1 MEQFSETF
9 IEGYCDERFDEF
21 LSDSTFYLKKNNDE
35 YKKLLDEKRNIL
47 DNFPNLESIFDN
59 SETKIGLTP
68 EESKYVRNYDLVMI
82 DLSVL
87 ESKEMFIR
95 GMREAYY
102 LFKKMNIIK

>member
-9 IEGYCDERFDEF
+9 IEGYCEEMFDEF
-21 LSDSTFYLKKNNDE
+21 LSDSTMYLKKNNVE

-47 DNFPNLESIFDN
+47 DNCPNLERIFDIGELKTDLKAE
-59 SETKIGLTP
+59 ETK
-68 EESKYVRNYDLVMI
+68 YVHNYDLIMI

-102 LFKKMNIIK
+102 LLKKLNII

>member
-9 IEGYCDERFDEF
+9 IEGYCEDMFDEF
-21 LSDSTFYLKKNNDE
+21 LSDSTLYLKKYNEE

-47 DNFPNLESIFDN
+47 DNCPNLERIFDVGELKTDL
-59 SETKIGLTP
+59 SAEETK
-68 EESKYVRNYDLVMI
+68 YVHKYDLVMI

>member
-9 IEGYCDERFDEF
+9 IEGYCEERFDEF
-21 LSDSTFYLKKNNDE
+21 LSDSTFYLKKNNAE
-35 YKKLLDEKRNIL
+35 YKKLLDEKHNIL
-47 DNFPNLESIFDN
+47 DKCRNCVDILEN
-59 SETKIGLTP
+59 EQQVELCA
-68 EESKYVRNYDLVMI
+68 EESKYVRDFDLVMI

-95 GMREAYY
+95 GMKEAYY